1 MLRLIRFRM
10 PILVIFSGFIL
21 IISACGTRATEL
33 RPTFEP
39 TTTFDFTAR
48 QIAQG
53 DTDVVAVRPTNTQ
66 VPPSATPVPPTPV
79 PTLEPTDEPEPTEAP
94 TEVAETTGGDPDDG
108 AVLFEEVIG
117 STGHTCKTCHNPD
130 EPVPGLGPYLYG
142 IATVAGTR
150 IDGLSAEE
158 YLYQSITDPR
168 AFLAP
173 PQETVGEWPDNL
185 MPDDWIDYL
194 GEDGIQDII
203 AYLMTLDQA
212 R

>member
-10 PILVIFSGFIL
+10 PILAVFTGVIL
-21 IISACGTRATEL
+21 IISACGTRVTEL

-53 DTDVVAVRPTNTQ
+53 DTNVAVVVQPTNTRI
-66 VPPSATPVPPTPV
+66 PPTATPIPASATPTLAPTV
-79 PTLEPTDEPEPTEAP
+79 EPTVEPTEA
-94 TEVAETTGGDPDDG
+94 VETDAAGNPEDG
-108 AVLFEEVIG
+108 AVLFEVVVG
-117 STGHTCKTCHNPD
+117 SSGHTCKTCHNPD

-142 IATVAGTR
+142 IATVADTR

-168 AFLAP
+168 TFVAP
-173 PQETVGEWPDNL
+173 PQGDLDEWPNNL
-185 MPDDWIDYL
+185 MPEDWLVYL
-194 GEDGIQDII
+194 GDEGVQDVI
-203 AYLMTLDQA
+203 AYLLTLDQA